1 MKRPLKNTAVDR
13 KTFALVLN
21 EVERVGSE
29 MSPCRLQ
36 FVAYLRHQAGS
47 CSVRT
52 CLHHGLLTVRKTE
65 SFFSVALK
73 DAIFLT
79 KYPRLSCDL
88 HRMTSVWMVSCQPWL
103 RHYKKAV
110 FFYEG

>member
-1 MKRPLKNTAVDR
+1 MKHPLKNIGVDR

-21 EVERVGSE
+21 EVEQVGSE
-29 MSPCRLQ
+29 MSPCRPQ

-65 SFFSVALK
+65 SFFSAAFEK
-73 DAIFLT
+73 CYFSDRIPQT
-79 KYPRLSCDL
+79 
-88 HRMTSVWMVSCQPWL
+88 
-103 RHYKKAV
+103 
-110 FFYEG
+110 